1 MRAAGALQTPAE
13 YKESPGGNARR
24 QKIPQVSRPTPPFRT
39 VRGFLRPGGEYGKLA
54 APSIRSFDYRLRMTR
69 SPFRR
74 LAFGTLRRLLYLW
87 VRSETINQ
95 SAFTLKLDRSKPV
108 LYVLQQPS
116 ASDLAVVDRECTKAG
131 LPRPV
136 LPVAVGD
143 TLEPAAFFYLTP
155 EPGWFG
161 GQDKRGTSP
170 TLVRVL
176 DAIQQHAVD
185 DAQIIPVTV
194 FWGQSPDRETSP
206 WKLLFADSWAVTGR
220 LRKLVSILILGRKT
234 RVQFSAP
241 IHLRELI
248 AQGKGPERTQRMVQR
263 ILRVHFRNQKT
274 AVIGPDLSH
283 RRNLVKGLVHS
294 DLVRQAIAEEAER
307 EKISPAKA
315 EAQAL
320 KYGNEIASDFAY
332 TAIRFLEVVLSWF
345 WNKLYE
351 GIKVNHIEGVQDIAQ
366 GHEVIYVPCHRSHI
380 DYLLLSYLLF
390 RNGLTP
396 PHIAAGINLNMPV
409 IGGLLRRGGAFFMR
423 RTFKGNPLYTAVFN
437 EYLHTLFSRGFPV
450 EYFVE
455 GGRSRTGRM
464 LHPKTGML
472 AITLRSF
479 LRSSRLPVVFV
490 PVYIGYERVLEG
502 RTYLGELRGASK
514 KKESIFDIFK
524 VIGAL
529 KLRFGSVAVNFGE
542 PIKLA
547 EFLDQEQPDWREQ
560 ELGPQFRPQWL
571 NETTNRL
578 ATRVARHLNDAAA
591 INPVNLVAL
600 ALLSTSRLALDER
613 ALTRVLDL
621 YLALLRAVPYSPHA
635 TLPEG
640 DGQALIQYVQSM
652 NLLAEQKDAL
662 GKILYLDEQNA
673 VLMTYYRNNVL
684 HIFALPALLAS
695 FFQSSG
701 RSSREQIL
709 RYTRAL
715 YPYLQ
720 AELFIR
726 WNLDELDAV
735 VDQWLAAFVEQGLLK
750 FENDTYVR
758 PAPSSRQFVLLTLL
772 SRAIAQTLQRFYM
785 AIALLLNAGQNQLTA
800 EELEDLCTVMAQRL
814 SILHGLNA
822 PEFFDKS
829 LFRHFI
835 QTLLDQRVL
844 RQDDAG
850 KLSYHPALG
859 DLAEGAAKRV
869 LPAEIRLSIRQV
881 ALERQGEAEA
891 EAPVDAP

>member
-1 MRAAGALQTPAE
+1 MIFGA
-13 YKESPGGNARR
+13 
-24 QKIPQVSRPTPPFRT
+24 
-39 VRGFLRPGGEYGKLA
+39 
-54 APSIRSFDYRLRMTR
+54 
-69 SPFRR
+69 
-74 LAFGTLRRLLYLW
+74 LRRLLYLW

-95 SAFTLKLDRSKPV
+95 SSLTLKLDRSRPV
-108 LYVLQQPS
+108 FYALPS
-116 ASDLAVVDRECTKAG
+116 PSLTDLAVIDRECTKAG

-136 LPVAVGD
+136 LPVAVGS
-143 TLEPAAFFYLTP
+143 LQEPAAFFYLTP
-155 EPGWFG
+155 DPDWLGRH
-161 GQDKRGTSP
+161 DKRGAPP
-170 TLVRVL
+170 TLQRLVGAVS
-176 DAIQQHAVD
+176 QHPEE
-185 DAQIIPVTV
+185 DAQIIPVSV
-194 FWGQSPDRETSP
+194 FWGQSPASESSP

-220 LRKLVSILILGRKT
+220 LRRLLTVLILGRKT

-241 IHLRELI
+241 IHLRELV
-248 AQGKGPERTQRMVQR
+248 QHNKGHERTVRMAQRLM
-263 ILRVHFRNQKT
+263 RVHFRNLKT
-274 AVIGPDLSH
+274 AVIGPDISH
-283 RRNLVKGLVHS
+283 RRNLVKGLVH
-294 DLVRQAIAEEAER
+294 DPLVRQAISDEAER
-307 EKISPAKA
+307 EKIPYAKA

-320 KYGNEIASDFAY
+320 RYGNEIASDYTY

-345 WNKLYE
+345 WNKIYD
-351 GIKVNHIEGVQDIAQ
+351 GIKVNHIEQVQGIAP

-396 PHIAAGINLNMPV
+396 PHIAAGINLNMPG

-437 EYLHTLFSRGFPV
+437 EYLHTLFTKGFPV

-464 LHPKTGML
+464 LQPRTGML

-479 LRSSRLPVVFV
+479 LRSSRTPIVFV

-529 KLRFGSVAVNFGE
+529 KQRFGQVYVNFGE
-542 PIKLA
+542 PIRLNA
-547 EFLDQEQPDWREQ
+547 FLDQQQPGWREQ
-560 ELGPQFRPQWL
+560 ALGPQFRPAWL
-571 NETTNRL
+571 NDTTTRL
-578 ATRVARHLNDAAA
+578 GEAVARHLNEAAA
-591 INPVNLVAL
+591 VNPVNLVAL

-621 YLALLRAVPYSPHA
+621 YLTLLRQVPYSPHT

-640 DGQALIQYVQSM
+640 DGQALIEHVRSM
-652 NLLAEQKDAL
+652 DLLSEQKDAL
-662 GKILYLDEQNA
+662 GRILYLDEANA

-695 FFQSSG
+695 FFLS
-701 RSSREQIL
+701 SSRMSRELVGQ
-709 RYTRAL
+709 YVQAL

-720 AELFIR
+720 AELFLR
-726 WNLDELDAV
+726 WTPEQLDEV
-735 VDQWLAAFVEQGLLK
+735 IDQWLGALVEQGLLR
-750 FENDTYVR
+750 FENGVYLR

-772 SRAIAQTLQRFYM
+772 ARTITQTLQRFYM
-785 AIALLLNAGQNQLTA
+785 ATSLLLNSGQGTLSA
-800 EELEDLCTVMAQRL
+800 EELEDLCVMMAQRL

-822 PEFFDKS
+822 PEFFDKT

-835 QTLLDQRVL
+835 QTLIRQEVL
-844 RQDDAG
+844 RPDAQG
-850 KLSYHPALG
+850 KLGYHDKLAE
-859 DLAEGAAKRV
+859 LAEGVAKRV
-869 LPAEIRLSIRQV
+869 LSAELRLSIRQV
-881 ALERQGEAEA
+881 ALHRDESVELAS
-891 EAPVDAP
+891 P

>member
-1 MRAAGALQTPAE
+1 
-13 YKESPGGNARR
+13 
-24 QKIPQVSRPTPPFRT
+24 
-39 VRGFLRPGGEYGKLA
+39 
-54 APSIRSFDYRLRMTR
+54 MTR
-69 SPFRR
+69 SP
-74 LAFGTLRRLLYLW
+74 LRRLIFGALRRVLYLW

-95 SAFTLKLDRSKPV
+95 SSLTLQLDRSRPV
-108 LYVLQQPS
+108 FYALPS
-116 ASDLAVVDRECTKAG
+116 PSLTDLAVVDRECTKAG

-136 LPVAVGD
+136 LPVAVGP
-143 TLEPAAFFYLTP
+143 LHEPAAFFYLTP
-155 EPGWFG
+155 DPDWLGR
-161 GQDKRGTSP
+161 QDKRGAPP
-170 TLVRVL
+170 TLERL
-176 DAIQQHAVD
+176 IAAIGEHAEE
-185 DAQIIPVTV
+185 DAQIIPVSV
-194 FWGQSPDRETSP
+194 FWGQTPASESSP

-220 LRKLVSILILGRKT
+220 LRRLLSVLILGRKT

-241 IHLRELI
+241 IHLRELV
-248 AQGKGPERTQRMVQR
+248 QHNKGQERTVRMAQRL
-263 ILRVHFRNQKT
+263 LRVHFRNLKT
-274 AVIGPDLSH
+274 AVIGPDISH
-283 RRNLVKGLVHS
+283 RRNLVKGLVH
-294 DLVRQAIAEEAER
+294 DPLVRQAISDEAER
-307 EKISPAKA
+307 EKIPYAKA
-315 EAQAL
+315 EAKAL
-320 KYGNEIASDFAY
+320 HYGNEIASDYTY

-345 WNKLYE
+345 WNKIYD
-351 GIKVNHIEGVQDIAQ
+351 GIKVNHIEQVQGIAP

-437 EYLHTLFSRGFPV
+437 EYLHTLFTKGFPV

-464 LHPKTGML
+464 LQPRPGML

-479 LRSSRLPVVFV
+479 LRSSRTPIVFV

-529 KLRFGSVAVNFGE
+529 KQRFGQVYVNFGE
-542 PIKLA
+542 PIRLGA
-547 EFLDQEQPDWREQ
+547 FLDQQQPGWREQ
-560 ELGPQFRPQWL
+560 DLAPQFRPAWL
-571 NETTNRL
+571 NETTTRL
-578 ATRVARHLNDAAA
+578 GQTVAQHLNGAAA

-613 ALTRVLDL
+613 ALIRVLDL
-621 YLALLRAVPYSPHA
+621 YLALLRQVPYSSHV

-640 DGQALIQYVQSM
+640 DGKALIEHVRGM
-652 NLLAEQKDAL
+652 ELLAEQKDAL
-662 GKILYLDEQNA
+662 GRILYLDEANA

-695 FFQSSG
+695 FFLS
-701 RSSREQIL
+701 SSRMSRELVGQ
-709 RYTRAL
+709 YVQAL

-720 AELFIR
+720 AELFLR
-726 WNLDELDAV
+726 WTPEQLDEAI
-735 VDQWLAAFVEQGLLK
+735 DQWLSALVEQGLLR
-750 FENDTYVR
+750 FENGVYLR

-772 SRAIAQTLQRFYM
+772 ARAITQTLQRFYM
-785 AIALLLNAGQNQLTA
+785 ATSLLLNSGQHSLNA
-800 EELEDLCTVMAQRL
+800 EELEDLCVMMAQRL

-822 PEFFDKS
+822 PEFFDKT

-835 QTLLDQRVL
+835 QTLVREGVL
-844 RQDDAG
+844 LPDGNG
-850 KLSYHPALG
+850 KLGYHDKLAE
-859 DLAEGAAKRV
+859 LAEGVAKRV
-869 LPAEIRLSIRQV
+869 LSAELRLSIRQV
-881 ALERQGEAEA
+881 ALHRDDTGEQAI
-891 EAPVDAP
+891 V

>member
-1 MRAAGALQTPAE
+1 
-13 YKESPGGNARR
+13 
-24 QKIPQVSRPTPPFRT
+24 
-39 VRGFLRPGGEYGKLA
+39 
-54 APSIRSFDYRLRMTR
+54 MTR

-74 LAFGTLRRLLYLW
+74 LVFGALRRVLYLW

-108 LYVLQQPS
+108 FYVLQQPS
-116 ASDLAVVDRECTKAG
+116 ASDLAVVDTECSKAG

-136 LPVAVGD
+136 LPVTIGEQV
-143 TLEPAAFFYLTP
+143 EPAAFFYLTP

-161 GQDKRGTSP
+161 GQDKRGAPP
-170 TLVRVL
+170 TLIRTLAAL
-176 DAIQQHAVD
+176 DRNALD
-185 DAQIIPVTV
+185 DAQIVPVSV

-241 IHLRELI
+241 IHLRELL
-248 AQGKGPERTQRMVQR
+248 AQDKGLQRTQRMVQR
-263 ILRVHFRNQKT
+263 ILRVHFRNQKS
-274 AVIGPDLSH
+274 AVIGPDVSH
-283 RRNLVKGLVHS
+283 RRNLVKGLVHGPQ
-294 DLVRQAIAEEAER
+294 VRQAIAEEAER
-307 EKISPAKA
+307 EKISVEKA

-320 KYGNEIASDFAY
+320 RYGNEIASDYTY
-332 TAIRFLEVVLSWF
+332 TAIRFLELVLSWF

-351 GIKVNHIEGVQDIAQ
+351 GIQVNHIDAVR
-366 GHEVIYVPCHRSHI
+366 EVAHGNEIIYVPCHRSHI

-437 EYLHTLFSRGFPV
+437 EYLHTLFGRGFPV

-464 LHPKTGML
+464 LQPKTGML

-502 RTYLGELRGASK
+502 RTYLGELRGAAK

-524 VIGAL
+524 VISAIR
-529 KLRFGSVAVNFGE
+529 KQRFGSVWVNFGE

-547 EFLDQEQPDWREQ
+547 EFLDGEQPDWRSQ
-560 ELGPQFRPQWL
+560 DYGTQFRPDWL
-571 NETTNRL
+571 NSTTNRL
-578 ATRVARHLNDAAA
+578 GERVAQHLNEAAA
-591 INPVNLVAL
+591 VNPVNLVAL
-600 ALLSTSRLALDER
+600 ALLSTSKLALDEK
-613 ALTRVLDL
+613 ALERVLDL
-621 YLALLRAVPYSPHA
+621 YLSLLRQVPYSPHA

-640 DGQALIQYVQSM
+640 DGPALIRYVQSM
-652 NLLAEQKDAL
+652 DLLAEQKDAL
-662 GKILYLDEQNA
+662 GKILYLDEHNA

-695 FFQSSG
+695 FFQSSS
-701 RSSREQIL
+701 RMSREQIL
-709 RYTRAL
+709 IYTKAL

-720 AELFIR
+720 SELFIR
-726 WNLDELDAV
+726 WSREELEGV
-735 VDQWLAAFVEQGLLK
+735 VDQWLAAFVEQGLLRR
-750 FENDTYVR
+750 EEDLYIR

-772 SRAIAQTLQRFYM
+772 ARAIVQTLQRFYM
-785 AIALLLNAGQNQLTA
+785 ATALLLNAGQNRLSA
-800 EELEDLCTVMAQRL
+800 EELENLCVVMAQRL

-835 QTLLDQRVL
+835 QTLLDEGVL
-844 RQDDAG
+844 RQDSAG
-850 KLSYHPALG
+850 KLSHHPKLV
-859 DLAEGAAKRV
+859 DLVEGAAKRV

-881 ALERQGEAEA
+881 ALEREEDSGEAL
-891 EAPVDAP
+891 

>member
-1 MRAAGALQTPAE
+1 
-13 YKESPGGNARR
+13 
-24 QKIPQVSRPTPPFRT
+24 
-39 VRGFLRPGGEYGKLA
+39 
-54 APSIRSFDYRLRMTR
+54 MTR
-69 SPFRR
+69 SPLRR

-143 TLEPAAFFYLTP
+143 SLEPAAFFYLTP

-283 RRNLVKGLVHS
+283 RRNLVKGLVHAP
-294 DLVRQAIAEEAER
+294 LVRQAIAEEAER

-423 RTFKGNPLYTAVFN
+423 RTFKGNPLYTSVFN

-479 LRSSRLPVVFV
+479 LRSSRLPIVFV

-547 EFLDQEQPDWREQ
+547 EFLDQQQPDWRAQ
-560 ELGPQFRPQWL
+560 ELGPQFRPAWL
-571 NETTNRL
+571 NDTTNRL
-578 ATRVARHLNDAAA
+578 AVRIARHLNDAAA

-652 NLLAEQKDAL
+652 DLLAEQKDAL

-684 HIFALPALLAS
+684 HIFALPGLLAS

-750 FENDTYVR
+750 VENDVYVR
-758 PAPSSRQFVLLTLL
+758 PAPSSRQFVLLTLM

-800 EELEDLCTVMAQRL
+800 EELENLCTVMAQRL

-822 PEFFDKS
+822 PEFFDKT

-844 RQDDAG
+844 RQDEAG
-850 KLSYHPALG
+850 KLSYHPELG

-869 LPAEIRLSIRQV
+869 LTAEIRLSIRQV
-881 ALERQGEAEA
+881 ALERQTDEAPQDEPQAEA
-891 EAPVDAP
+891 S

>member
-1 MRAAGALQTPAE
+1 
-13 YKESPGGNARR
+13 
-24 QKIPQVSRPTPPFRT
+24 
-39 VRGFLRPGGEYGKLA
+39 
-54 APSIRSFDYRLRMTR
+54 MTR
-69 SPFRR
+69 SP
-74 LAFGTLRRLLYLW
+74 LRRLIFGVLRRLMYLW

-95 SAFTLKLDRSKPV
+95 SSLTLKLDRSRPV
-108 LYVLQQPS
+108 FYALPS
-116 ASDLAVVDRECTKAG
+116 PSLTDLAVVDRECTKAG

-136 LPVAVGD
+136 LPVAVGS
-143 TLEPAAFFYLTP
+143 LHEPAAFFYLTP
-155 EPGWFG
+155 DPDWLGRH
-161 GQDKRGTSP
+161 DKRGAPP
-170 TLVRVL
+170 TLERLVA
-176 DAIQQHAVD
+176 AISHHAEE
-185 DAQIIPVTV
+185 DAQIIPVSV
-194 FWGQSPDRETSP
+194 FWGQTPASENSP

-220 LRKLVSILILGRKT
+220 LRRLLTVLILGRKT

-241 IHLRELI
+241 IHLRELV
-248 AQGKGPERTQRMVQR
+248 QHNKGHERTVRMAQRLM
-263 ILRVHFRNQKT
+263 RVHFRNLKT
-274 AVIGPDLSH
+274 AVIGPDISH
-283 RRNLVKGLVHS
+283 RRNLVKGLVHAP
-294 DLVRQAIAEEAER
+294 LVRQAIAEEAQR
-307 EKISPAKA
+307 ENMPVAKA

-320 KYGNEIASDFAY
+320 RYGNEIASDYTY

-345 WNKLYE
+345 WNKIYD
-351 GIKVNHIEGVQDIAQ
+351 GIKVNHVEQVQGIAP

-437 EYLHTLFSRGFPV
+437 EYLHTLFTKGFPV

-464 LHPKTGML
+464 LQPRTGML

-479 LRSSRLPVVFV
+479 LRSSRTPIVFV

-524 VIGAL
+524 VFGAL
-529 KLRFGSVAVNFGE
+529 KQRFGQVYVNFGE
-542 PIKLA
+542 PIRLA
-547 EFLDQEQPDWREQ
+547 GFLDKQQPGWREQ
-560 ELGPQFRPQWL
+560 ELGPQFRPAWL
-571 NETTNRL
+571 NETTTRL
-578 ATRVARHLNDAAA
+578 GETVARHLNEAAA
-591 INPVNLVAL
+591 VNPVNLVAL

-621 YLALLRAVPYSPHA
+621 YLALLRQVPYSAHT

-640 DGQALIQYVQSM
+640 DGQALIEHVRGM
-652 NLLAEQKDAL
+652 DLLAEQKDAL
-662 GKILYLDEQNA
+662 GRILYLDEANA

-695 FFQSSG
+695 FFLS
-701 RSSREQIL
+701 SSRMSRELLGQ
-709 RYTRAL
+709 YVHAL

-720 AELFIR
+720 AELFLR
-726 WNLDELDAV
+726 WTPEQLDEV
-735 VDQWLAAFVEQGLLK
+735 IDQWLAALVEQGLLRH
-750 FENDTYVR
+750 ENDLYMR

-772 SRAIAQTLQRFYM
+772 ARTITQTLQRFYM
-785 AIALLLNAGQNQLTA
+785 ATSLLLNSGQNTLSA
-800 EELEDLCTVMAQRL
+800 EALEDLCVMMAQRL

-822 PEFFDKS
+822 PEFFDKT

-835 QTLLDQRVL
+835 QTLIEQGVL
-844 RQDDAG
+844 RPDSNG
-850 KLSYHPALG
+850 KLGYHDKLG
-859 DLAEGAAKRV
+859 DLAEGVAKRV
-869 LPAEIRLSIRQV
+869 LSAELRLSIRQV
-881 ALERQGEAEA
+881 ALHRDDSLTTATI
-891 EAPVDAP
+891 

>member
-1 MRAAGALQTPAE
+1 M
-13 YKESPGGNARR
+13 
-24 QKIPQVSRPTPPFRT
+24 
-39 VRGFLRPGGEYGKLA
+39 RPGGEYGKLA

-881 ALERQGEAEA
+881 ALERQGEAET

>member
-1 MRAAGALQTPAE
+1 M
-13 YKESPGGNARR
+13 
-24 QKIPQVSRPTPPFRT
+24 
-39 VRGFLRPGGEYGKLA
+39 RPGGEYGKLA

-263 ILRVHFRNQKT
+263 ILRVHFCNQKT

-726 WNLDELDAV
+726 WNLDGLDAV

-881 ALERQGEAEA
+881 ALERQGEAET